1 MMLFVHICSFLGGL
15 KLEICKKCGY
25 RMSEDAIF
33 CPMCGTKTSKSK
45 LGFDEKVAT
54 KSYNFNKTKPNS
66 NDEKSQKLISE
77 KENSDKAR
85 KEVYQG
91 EVRKCPNCGEVLGSF
106 ETKCSSCGYEIRNIS
121 ANQSVK
127 ELSELIQQLELKRT
141 KKNKEQINEQI
152 ANTIKSFPIPNTKE
166 DIIEF
171 MILASSNIESND
183 VGSESDV
190 SKAWFAKTSQA
201 YIKAKTILSEEDFN
215 KVKSIYVESKNL
227 LQQKEK
233 ENNLKLI
240 KGVIIGIGSFVL
252 GITLIVVFCATVSNC
267 RSPEKN
273 RQEEI
278 RLETIVSD
286 ANDALTNREYKQ
298 ALRIADSMKYNGY
311 DKERERWWGIEKER
325 LIDEIINESHKAGI
339 ELERP
344 TVEET
349 TSFINKYKG
358 D

>member
-1 MMLFVHICSFLGGL
+1 M
-15 KLEICKKCGY
+15 
-25 RMSEDAIF
+25 MSEDSSF
-33 CPMCGTKTSKSK
+33 CPMCGTKTQKSK
-45 LGFDEKVAT
+45 LGFDENVTT
-54 KSYNFNKTKPNS
+54 KSYNFDKIKPVS
-66 NDEKSQKLISE
+66 NNEKSQKIISE
-77 KENSDKAR
+77 KENYDKAR

-171 MILASSNIESND
+171 MILASSNIETND
-183 VGSESDV
+183 VGNESDV
-190 SKAWFAKTSQA
+190 SNAWFAKTSQA

-215 KVKSIYVESKNL
+215 KVKSIYLESKKL

-233 ENNLKLI
+233 ENNLKFI
-240 KGVIIGIGSFVL
+240 KGIIIGIGSFVL
-252 GITLIVVFCATVSNC
+252 GITLLIAFVVTVTTCGN
-267 RSPEKN
+267 PEKN
-273 RQEEI
+273 RKEEI

-286 ANDALTNREYKQ
+286 ANEALENQEYKQ
-298 ALRIADSMKYNGY
+298 ALRIVESMKYEGN
-311 DKERERWWGIEKER
+311 DSERERWWGIEKER
-325 LIDEIINESHKAGI
+325 LIDKIINESHKAGI

-344 TVEET
+344 TEEET